1 MDTLRHWSQ
10 WLGGYQEIILWQVLV
25 RLVVAAVLGGLIGL
39 ERELKRR
46 PAGLRTN
53 MFICFGAAMFT
64 VLSDRF
70 AGQFGGDHA
79 RIAAQIIPGIG
90 FIGAGSILHERGSVT
105 GLTTA
110 ATIFVVASIGM
121 AAGAG
126 FYLFAIFA
134 TFVILIALYLLGMM
148 ETRFS
153 LKSVLLSYEVL
164 GDNASDL
171 LNVINRA
178 VDREHHGLQGLQLSE
193 LDGHRRVQF
202 KVEATARD
210 HKMILTELKSDHHI
224 SSVQSFGA
232 QERD

>member
-1 MDTLRHWSQ
+1 METLRHLSQ
-10 WLGGYQEIILWQVLV
+10 WIGGQPELMLWQVLG
-25 RLVVAAVLGGLIGL
+25 RLILAAFLGGLIGL

-53 MFICFGAAMFT
+53 MFICFGSAMFT

-70 AGQFGGDHA
+70 AGHFGGDHA

-110 ATIFVVASIGM
+110 ATIFVVAAIGM

-126 FYLFAIFA
+126 FYLFAVFA
-134 TFVILIALYLLGMM
+134 TVVILIALYFLGRM
-148 ETRFS
+148 EERFS
-153 LKSVLLSYEVL
+153 LKTATLSYEVL
-164 GDNASDL
+164 GDNSSDI
-171 LNVINRA
+171 LNA
-178 VDREHHGLQGLQLSE
+178 VNAALEREHHGLHGLQISQV
-193 LDGHRRVQF
+193 DGVRRVQF
-202 KVEATARD
+202 TVEATARD
-210 HKMILTELKSDHHI
+210 HKSIMADLKKNTHI
-224 SSVQSFGA
+224 TAVQSFES

>member
-1 MDTLRHWSQ
+1 METLRHISQ
-10 WLGGYQEIILWQVLV
+10 WLGGQPEGSVWIVIIRMIL
-25 RLVVAAVLGGLIGL
+25 AAILGGAIGL

-70 AGQFGGDHA
+70 ATQFGGDHA

-110 ATIFVVASIGM
+110 ATIFVVAAIGM
-121 AAGAG
+121 ATGAG
-126 FYLFAIFA
+126 FFLFAVFA
-134 TFVILIALYLLGMM
+134 TIVILIALYMLGMM

-153 LKSVLLSYEVL
+153 LKSTLLSYEVL

-171 LNVINRA
+171 LNAINHA
-178 VDREHHGLQGLQLSE
+178 LEREHHGLHGLQMTQV
-193 LDGHRRVQF
+193 DGRRRV
-202 KVEATARD
+202 
-210 HKMILTELKSDHHI
+210 
-224 SSVQSFGA
+224 
-232 QERD
+232 